1 MLYYKF
7 FQVKS
12 SIEAMSGK
20 WYARTIKTGDITTE
34 ELADHIQANC
44 TVKYSDVI
52 AVLREL
58 FETMQE
64 KMQEGYSVHLDNIG
78 YFRIS
83 CSSKVVDSVDE
94 FNQSTDM
101 RSPRVVFVPESS
113 KTKDSE
119 GKYHKVVALTHGVKL
134 RELPKSTTD

>member
-20 WYARTIKTGDITTE
+20 YYACTIKSGDISTE
-34 ELADHIQANC
+34 QLAEHIQANC
-44 TVKYSDVI
+44 TVKYSDVL

-58 FETMQE
+58 FETMKE
-64 KMQEGYSVHLDNIG
+64 KLQEGYSVHLDNIG
-78 YFRIS
+78 YFRIAV
-83 CSSKVVDSVDE
+83 SSKLVDSIDE

-101 RSPRVVFVPESS
+101 RAPRVIFTPEST

-119 GKYHKVVALTHGVKL
+119 GKYRKTVALTSGVKV
-134 RELPKSTTD
+134 RELPKATE